1 MVVEILTVDDGETV
15 DDKALN
21 VDENPVVDVGLDGET
36 VDDKALNVDENPV
49 AGVEPLDVSETVDD
63 KALNVDKNPV
73 VGVELLDVGKTVD
86 KNPVV
91 GVELLDVGETVDDKA
106 LNVDE
111 NPVVV
116 EVIGTAVVENV
127 PKLLK
132 NTCLSCRSSTYRSCP
147 AVGTI
152 KTRPR
157 KISHEVFNHR
167 YPSKYITFVTYLNR
181 NHRGELTSKNS
192 TVCHG
197 RILSTNA
204 IFS

>member
-1 MVVEILTVDDGETV
+1 MVVKILTVDDGETV

-21 VDENPVVDVGLDGET
+21 VDENPVVELNGET

-63 KALNVDKNPV
+63 KALNVDENLV
-73 VGVELLDVGKTVD
+73 VGVELLDVD

-132 NTCLSCRSSTYRSCP
+132 NTCLSCRSLTYRSCP

>member
-73 VGVELLDVGKTVD
+73 VGVELLDVG
-86 KNPVV
+86 
-91 GVELLDVGETVDDKA
+91 ETVDDKA

-132 NTCLSCRSSTYRSCP
+132 NTCLSCRSSTYRSFP

-167 YPSKYITFVTYLNR
+167 YVLVIAWCGVQYGIYFSSSFCFRHIARAVGECNIVTVTYR
-181 NHRGELTSKNS
+181 SHE
-192 TVCHG
+192 
-197 RILSTNA
+197 ID
-204 IFS
+204 